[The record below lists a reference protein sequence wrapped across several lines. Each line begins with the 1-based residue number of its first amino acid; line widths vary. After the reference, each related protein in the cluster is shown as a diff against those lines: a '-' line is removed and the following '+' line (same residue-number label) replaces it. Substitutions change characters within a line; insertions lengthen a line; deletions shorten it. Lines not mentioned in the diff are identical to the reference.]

1 MFNLIAKAIA
11 ALSRKPTPRPA
22 NMPRSRKHV
31 RVTHW
36 TFDSVITYYG
46 HNGRKVT
53 SRRVKTGDVARLKAN
68 ARKLGYAAN

>member
-1 MFNLIAKAIA
+1 MFNLITKAIA
-11 ALSRKPTPRPA
+11 ALSRKPAPRLA
-22 NMPRSRKHV
+22 NLPRSRKHV

-53 SRRVKTGDVARLKAN
+53 SRRVSTCDVARLKVN
-68 ARKLGYAAN
+68 ARKIGYFA